1 MCQSRVQPHTLDALY
16 RQRQGLSDM
25 FYSARGTKI
34 CQAKAQGLG
43 SLSGALAKTCLP
55 AQSGRHPLHSS
66 AALITCQRSVLLHN
80 DSCRLTHRY
89 LTASKTQ
96 EMAHV

>member
-43 SLSGALAKTCLP
+43 SLSGALAKDMLACSKRKTSP
-55 AQSGRHPLHSS
+55 AQQCSPHHMS
-66 AALITCQRSVLLHN
+66 ALCPP
-80 DSCRLTHRY
+80 
-89 LTASKTQ
+89 TQ
-96 EMAHV
+96 